1 MAGAG
6 SPPAPAA
13 RAGRPPDTVEEPEFA
28 AGKLGGVWKYALL
41 AGALA
46 VVTGWLPAGAAYDVG
61 VTRALPILGFLVAI
75 TVLAEL
81 ADTAGVFDAAADRC
95 ARLAGGSTAALFALV
110 AVLATATTIGMSLDT
125 TAVLLTPVVLA
136 LTARLGLAPLPFAL
150 LVIWLA
156 NTASLLLP
164 ISNLTNLLALQHS
177 RMSTVE
183 FASRMALPES
193 AAVTVT
199 VVFLAILFRRK
210 LIGRYDVPE
219 TSPPADRITFG
230 ICVAACLGFVGAV
243 TAGVPPWLAA
253 TLAALVALTVFAV
266 RGRKHLRWSLF
277 PWRLVLLTEGLFLLV
292 AALVQHGLGS
302 LLTRWADH
310 SALLTTLLAAGAGNL
325 VNNLPAYLAMET
337 SVPAGSSHGL
347 FEILLGT
354 NIGPLVTMWGSLAT
368 LLWADR
374 CRARGVRV
382 RPATF
387 AAIGLA
393 GMPLVLLGAWAAL
406 QV

>member
-1 MAGAG
+1 MA
-6 SPPAPAA
+6 
-13 RAGRPPDTVEEPEFA
+13 
-28 AGKLGGVWKYALL
+28 

-46 VVTGWLPAGAAYDVG
+46 VVTGWLPAGAAYEVG

-95 ARLAGGSTAALFALV
+95 ARLARGSTAALFALV
-110 AVLATATTIGMSLDT
+110 AVLATATTVGMSLDT

-183 FASRMALPES
+183 FAGRMALPEL

-230 ICVAACLGFVGAV
+230 LCVVACVGFVVAV

-253 TLAALVALTVFAV
+253 TLAALVALTVFVV

-277 PWRLVLLTEGLFLLV
+277 PWRLVLMTEGLFLLV
-292 AALVQHGLGS
+292 AALVQHGLGT

-310 SALLTTLLAAGAGNL
+310 SGLLTTLLAAGAGNL

-337 SVPAGSSHGL
+337 SVPAGSGHGL

-382 RPATF
+382 RPTTF

>member
-1 MAGAG
+1 M
-6 SPPAPAA
+6 
-13 RAGRPPDTVEEPEFA
+13 
-28 AGKLGGVWKYALL
+28 WKYAIL

-46 VVTGWLPAGAAYDVG
+46 VVTGWLPAGAAYEVG

-81 ADTAGVFDAAADRC
+81 ADIAGVFDAAADRC
-95 ARLAGGSTAALFALV
+95 ARLARGSTAALFALV

-183 FASRMALPES
+183 FAGRMALPELV
-193 AAVTVT
+193 AVTVT

-210 LIGRYDVPE
+210 LIGRYEVPE
-219 TSPPADRITFG
+219 TTPPADRIAFG
-230 ICVAACLGFVGAV
+230 SCVAACLGFVVAV

-277 PWRLVLLTEGLFLLV
+277 PWRLVLMTEGLFLLV

>member
-1 MAGAG
+1 M
-6 SPPAPAA
+6 AA
-13 RAGRPPDTVEEPEFA
+13 RQAPGKLDAVWKIVGA
-28 AGKLGGVWKYALL
+28 AGLL
-41 AGALA
+41 
-46 VVTGWLPAGAAYDVG
+46 VVMTGWLPAGKAFEVG
-61 VTRALPILGFLVAI
+61 VTRAVPILGFLIAV

-81 ADTAGVFDAAADRC
+81 AEAAGVFDAAATWC
-95 ARLAGGSTAALFALV
+95 ARLGRGSTPLLFGLV

-136 LTARLGLAPLPFAL
+136 LTARLDLSPLPFAL

-177 RMSTVE
+177 RMSTLE
-183 FASRMALPES
+183 FAGRMALPQL
-193 AAVTVT
+193 AAVAIT
-199 VVFLAILFRRK
+199 VVFLAVLFRRT
-210 LIGRYDVPE
+210 LTGRYQAPE
-219 TSPPADRITFG
+219 HTPPGDRATFG
-230 ICVAACLGFVGAV
+230 VSVLACVGFVAAV
-243 TAGVPPWLAA
+243 TAGAAPWLAA
-253 TLAALVALTVFAV
+253 TAAAGIVFAVFAV
-266 RGRKHLRWSLF
+266 RRRKHLRWGLF
-277 PWRLVLLTEGLFLLV
+277 PWRLVLTTEGLFLTV
-292 AALVQHGLGS
+292 TALVEHGLGE
-302 LLTRWADH
+302 LLTRWAGH
-310 SALLTTLLAAGAGNL
+310 SGPGAALLAAGSANL

-337 SVPAGSSHGL
+337 AIPPGSGDGL

-374 CRARGVRV
+374 CRARGITIHPGR
-382 RPATF
+382 F

-406 QV
+406 GV